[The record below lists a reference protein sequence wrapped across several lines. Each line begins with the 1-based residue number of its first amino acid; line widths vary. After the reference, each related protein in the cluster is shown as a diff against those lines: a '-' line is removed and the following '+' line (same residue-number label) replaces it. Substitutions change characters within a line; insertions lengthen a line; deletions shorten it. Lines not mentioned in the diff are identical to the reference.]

1 MVLHVSMLPMFTT
14 GLSHAVEYRCA
25 VFWALL
31 SWGCRAF
38 LPSIFSL
45 AMLLVEAAAYVS
57 DPARTA
63 VFDFLQNIWDCS
75 MGGLTSLIV

>member
-1 MVLHVSMLPMFTT
+1 MVIHVSMVPMFAT

-45 AMLLVEAAAYVS
+45 AMLLVEAAAYAS
-57 DPARTA
+57 DFARTV
-63 VFDFLQNIWDCS
+63 VFDVLPNI
-75 MGGLTSLIV
+75 GTKV

>member
-1 MVLHVSMLPMFTT
+1 MLPMFTT

-63 VFDFLQNIWDCS
+63 VFDFLPNIWDCS